1 MVGVVLGDE
10 LESVPL
16 EIPSTST
23 SARCVASAIALSSST
38 ANFIG
43 YLAGA
48 LVSIATPAVVRSAA
62 ALRCSLVV
70 LVLVLVLTLALMPV
84 THDGAAW
91 FGLRLT
97 AGAASAL
104 V

>member
-70 LVLVLVLTLALMPV
+70 LVLTLALMPV